1 MEGDLS
7 GPSLPER
14 LRNGIHRILGVKE
27 ARSATLVLTFL
38 TLAGKPFNYLRI
50 LLVAS
55 FFGASLEMDVFNVA
69 FGIMW
74 LFAGTAGSAMENAVL
89 PLLAHKRETEGE
101 TSAKKTMALAWWIL
115 ILYSMFLFFT
125 ILASSEQII
134 KLFASGFDQNRLSI
148 GRSML
153 FWLLPYTI
161 STILKSGFDI
171 WAQHS
176 GKYSLSAF
184 ASSFSGLLSLI
195 AFLATYSWLGVFSIP
210 FSFSFSWFIVS
221 LLTKLGVRDFPFC
234 LADFDRNSVF
244 EILKPTLLSL
254 IFLGTGALYGMTDR
268 YFASLLPIGSITT
281 ISYADFIFGA
291 VSIITTPS
299 LLLFLS
305 KSSRLAANAS
315 STNDY
320 TSFYSSV
327 TQALVIVLFLFFPL
341 GIVLSGV
348 SISLVDI
355 VIGHGAFS
363 FDSVILTGNCLAAY
377 ALAMPASLGC
387 VVFFRIAQAQKKLVG
402 LAFVSLQLV
411 CVNAL
416 GDWALSRAF
425 GAPGIAAATSI
436 VYSVGF
442 LLYGHWLLP
451 GWWRHV
457 GMGALAK
464 QCALTALWAGA
475 LGWLD
480 RVAFFGSWTPWIVAP
495 LAGIGTIL
503 HFLLVERLGW
513 LDALPRGWKPTE
525 LLELVLSR
533 LRRRPSEE

>member
-1 MEGDLS
+1 MAICRNSRFCNGECRFAAIGS
-7 GPSLPER
+7 QKRNRGGNVCQKN
-14 LRNGIHRILGVKE
+14 NGIG
-27 ARSATLVLTFL
+27 LVD
-38 TLAGKPFNYLRI
+38 FNFI
-50 LLVAS
+50 
-55 FFGASLEMDVFNVA
+55 FHVF
-69 FGIMW
+69 I
-74 LFAGTAGSAMENAVL
+74 
-89 PLLAHKRETEGE
+89 
-101 TSAKKTMALAWWIL
+101 
-115 ILYSMFLFFT
+115 FT

-387 VVFFRIAQAQKKLVG
+387 VVFFRIAQAQKKTSRASLCEFTAGMCQRPGGLGPLPGLRGPGDRRGHKHRLLGGVSALRALAASGVVATRGDGGAGETVRPDGPLGGGLGVAGPGGVLRELDPLDRGPPGGDRHDPALSAGGTAG
-402 LAFVSLQLV
+402 LAGRPPSGLEAHGAAGTGPQSAAPQTFGGVGSP
-411 CVNAL
+411 AAPKR
-416 GDWALSRAF
+416 GASAPRRETRRSRTAR
-425 GAPGIAAATSI
+425 
-436 VYSVGF
+436 
-442 LLYGHWLLP
+442 YGSA
-451 GWWRHV
+451 R
-457 GMGALAK
+457 
-464 QCALTALWAGA
+464 
-475 LGWLD
+475 
-480 RVAFFGSWTPWIVAP
+480 
-495 LAGIGTIL
+495 
-503 HFLLVERLGW
+503 
-513 LDALPRGWKPTE
+513 
-525 LLELVLSR
+525 
-533 LRRRPSEE
+533 